1 VQLTLPERGIP
12 DGRLLLER
20 DQLAGHGY
28 RVKVQVCDNPVCECK
43 RLTLHCFPETEV
55 TPSAEIAKPLSL
67 EMDLG
72 KRSVEQ
78 PAGAAPTLIAAL
90 ARAVASEITHADWAF
105 LWRYYFALK
114 VVYTEHADLDK
125 IEASFPPNA
134 GEGGMVGYYETLPF
148 ARPVSF
154 TAAEKEWVFDDQY
167 CLRPDCRCRAAVLQ
181 CFLVS
186 SPENGGTPKGPDL
199 SIRYHYDTG
208 RFETIETEGTFLSAE
223 AFLDGMRKV
232 QPKLDAFL
240 AKRHSQ
246 LRHLYR
252 SFLSRNATPTRAS
265 ASKPGRNDPCPC
277 GSGMKYKKCCG
288 KG

>member
-1 VQLTLPERGIP
+1 MQLTLPERGIP

-20 DQLAGHGY
+20 DQLARHGY
-28 RVKVQVCDNPVCECK
+28 RVKVQVCGNPVCECK

-55 TPSAEIAKPLSL
+55 LPSAETAKPLSL

-78 PAGAAPTLIAAL
+78 PAGAAPSSIAAL
-90 ARAVASEITHADWAF
+90 ARAVANEITQADWEF

-125 IEASFPPNA
+125 IEASFPANA

-148 ARPVSF
+148 ARPVSI

-167 CLRPDCRCRAAVLQ
+167 RLRPDCRCQAAVLQ

-186 SPENGGTPKGPDL
+186 SSENGGTPKGPDL

-208 RFETIETEGTFLSAE
+208 RFETLEAEGTVLSTQ

-232 QPKLDAFL
+232 QPNLDAFL

-246 LRHLYR
+246 LRRLL
-252 SFLSRNATPTRAS
+252 LSH
-265 ASKPGRNDPCPC
+265 
-277 GSGMKYKKCCG
+277 
-288 KG
+288 